1 MIVEQEEFQVTSKS
15 EKEIVPLFVNDR
27 DIGSSIRSARGGR
40 ATPDCDSDL
49 LGVRTLAAVLRNFVL
64 ALSGVFLFCAGLS
77 AAEVRFDCDR
87 ADQVCHVG
95 ESATV
100 TMTVL
105 NNDGEPAEKGTLC
118 VRITNDGGEILD
130 RQDFDLAES
139 NPAAVNVSLSF
150 PGHALVKATAS
161 GEGIGKDVHRLFGLS
176 FDPQRIEPGLPKPDD
191 FDQFWAEGKAEVRQ
205 IPLDAEMT
213 PIPELT
219 TETREVF
226 QVGFATLGGERVY
239 GFLSKPV
246 GEGPFP
252 ALVNVPGAG
261 PGTGPDLPHTD
272 RGFAVLVMN
281 VFPYPVPLNEAER
294 KEQHKVFNK
303 SLGVRYCYFHSNDR
317 DTYYFRSIYLGI
329 DRAIDWFAAQ
339 PFTDHRIGF
348 FGMSQG
354 GGSALILSALNRN
367 IKAAVAS
374 EPAICDHAGGLKGR
388 SPGWPRLVAQAKG
401 DPEVLNASRYLDGV
415 NFAGSIEIPIRV
427 IVGFIDVTCS
437 PSSVWSAYNAIP
449 SADKEMLL
457 EQKLGHGYGEK
468 YQQALDWLCET
479 VGKM

>member
-1 MIVEQEEFQVTSKS
+1 MTSKS
-15 EKEIVPLFVNDR
+15 EKEIVPAFVNDG

-40 ATPDCDSDL
+40 ATPDCDL
-49 LGVRTLAAVLRNFVL
+49 NPLGVCTLAAVLRKLVL

-77 AAEVRFDCDR
+77 AAEVRFVCDR

-95 ESATV
+95 ESAAV

-105 NNDGEPAEKGTLC
+105 NNDGEPVEKGTLC

-130 RQDFDLAES
+130 RRDFDLAES

-161 GEGIGKDVHRLFGLS
+161 GEGIGEDVHRLFGLS

-191 FDQFWAEGKAEVRQ
+191 FDRFWAEGKAEVRQ

-261 PGTGPDLPHTD
+261 PGTGPDLTLTD

-294 KEQHKVFNK
+294 KKQHKEFNK

-317 DTYYFRSIYLGI
+317 GTYYFRSVYLGI

-457 EQKLGHGYGEK
+457 EQKLGHQYGEK

>member
-1 MIVEQEEFQVTSKS
+1 MTSKS
-15 EKEIVPLFVNDR
+15 KKEIVPVSKNL
-27 DIGSSIRSARGGR
+27 
-40 ATPDCDSDL
+40 
-49 LGVRTLAAVLRNFVL
+49 VL
-64 ALSGVFLFCAGLS
+64 ALSGAFLFCAGLL
-77 AAEVRFDCDR
+77 AAEVRFDCDC

-95 ESATV
+95 KSATV

-105 NNDGEPAEKGTLC
+105 NDEGEPAEKGTLR
-118 VRITNDGGEILD
+118 VRVTNDGGELLD
-130 RQDFDLAES
+130 RQDFNLAES
-139 NPAAVNVSLSF
+139 NPAKVNVSLSF
-150 PGHALVKATAS
+150 PGHVLVKVAAS
-161 GEGIGKDVHRLFGLS
+161 GEGVGKNVRGLFGLS

-191 FDQFWAEGKAEVRQ
+191 FDQFWAEGKTEVRR

-226 QVGFATLGGERVY
+226 QVGFATLDGERVY

-252 ALVNVPGAG
+252 ALVSVPGAG
-261 PGTGPDLPHTD
+261 PGTGPDLTLTD

-281 VFPYPVPLNEAER
+281 VFHYPVPLDEEER
-294 KEQHKVFNK
+294 KARHKEYNE
-303 SLGVRYCYFHSNDR
+303 SLGVRYCYFRSDDR
-317 DTYYFRSIYLGI
+317 DAYYFRSIYLGI
-329 DRAIDWFAAQ
+329 DRAIDWLTDQ

-354 GGSALILSALNRN
+354 GGSALILSGLNKN

-388 SPGWPRLVAQAKG
+388 SPGWPRLVAQANG
-401 DPEVLNASRYLDGV
+401 NPDVLQASRYLDGV

-427 IVGFIDVTCS
+427 TVGFIDVTCS

-449 SADKEMLL
+449 SADKEMILD
-457 EQKLGHGYGEK
+457 QKLGHQRGEK
-468 YQQALDWLCET
+468 YRQAIDWLCET
-479 VGKM
+479 VENM

>member
-1 MIVEQEEFQVTSKS
+1 MIVDQEEFQVTSKN
-15 EKEIVPLFVNDR
+15 EKGIVSPFVNDR
-27 DIGSSIRSARGGR
+27 DLGSSIRSVRGGR

-49 LGVRTLAAVLRNFVL
+49 LGVCALAAVLRNFVL

-87 ADQVCHVG
+87 ADQICHVG

-130 RQDFDLAES
+130 RQDFNLAES

-191 FDQFWAEGKAEVRQ
+191 FDQFWVEGKAEVRQ

-294 KEQHKVFNK
+294 KERHKVFNK

-374 EPAICDHAGGLKGR
+374 EPAICDHAGSLKGR